1 MKRRFNKKIRKIG
14 LLFGSV
20 ALLLSACGNK
30 NDEMAAKIK
39 ADFFDQETEI
49 GVLLSQYVEVDV
61 KEVIKDFVTVEVKAP
76 NVTETLWAWFEENE
90 FTEDGFDAALEDAM
104 KQNGDAEEFQLA
116 VSEEGSIEY
125 TEKFCSLMA
134 AGLPEFYYKLQYQV
148 IEELKEA
155 ANEQE

>member
-1 MKRRFNKKIRKIG
+1 MTNNMYGKIQKAG
-14 LLFGSV
+14 LLLGGV
-20 ALLLSACGNK
+20 VILLSGCGNK
-30 NDEMAAKIK
+30 NDEMEAKIK

-61 KEVIKDFVTVEVKAP
+61 KEVKKDSVTVEVKAP

-90 FTEDGFDAALEDAM
+90 FTEDGFDAALESAM
-104 KQNGDAEEFQLA
+104 KQNGAEEEFQLA
-116 VSEEGSIEY
+116 VSEDGSIEY
-125 TEKFCSLMA
+125 TEEFCSLMA

-155 ANEQE
+155 VNEQE

>member
-1 MKRRFNKKIRKIG
+1 MKRRFNRKIRKIG

-61 KEVIKDFVTVEVKAP
+61 KEVKKDFVTVEVKAP